1 MLLGFPW
8 LASLFLARTKV
19 LNNESG
25 YIKFIFVML
34 VLACIVYLGIKLG
47 IPYYKYSALNSE
59 AKEIARIGI
68 AQTVDRTRTLVYE
81 RAQEL
86 KIPLEEEDIEVKR
99 TTNSV
104 LIETA
109 WSETVD
115 LLGIYQHTFDFNID
129 IEE

>member
-1 MLLGFPW
+1 MKK
-8 LASLFLARTKV
+8 TKV

-25 YIKFIFVML
+25 FIKFIFVML

-47 IPYYKYSALNSE
+47 IPYYKYSALKSE

-68 AQTVDRTRTLVYE
+68 AQTVDRTHTLVYE

-115 LLGIYQHTFDFNID
+115 FLGIYQHTFDFNID
-129 IEE
+129 VEE